1 MIAINSI
8 AFNAKSIGAI
18 VINTRYKVVLSWI
31 LPEPIEERIPN
42 SKIAFKIYS
51 YQSDEIN
58 VTPLFLD

>member
-31 LPEPIEERIPN
+31 LPEPIEERIPTLRKKARN
-42 SKIAFKIYS
+42 K
-51 YQSDEIN
+51 
-58 VTPLFLD
+58 